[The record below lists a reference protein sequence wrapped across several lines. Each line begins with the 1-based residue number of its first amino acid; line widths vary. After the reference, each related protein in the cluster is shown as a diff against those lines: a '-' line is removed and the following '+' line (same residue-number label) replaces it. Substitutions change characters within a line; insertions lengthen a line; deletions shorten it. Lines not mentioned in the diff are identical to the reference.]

1 MYYNKQ
7 KIIFMRLVL
16 FHYPQETSRR
26 SPKNRVQFIQWLSST
41 KDLGQLEGT
50 ALSMAAGETCAP
62 PLEDCLDS
70 PSASAE
76 GTLAGSHGS
85 ANCHFTGVAVPLPS
99 LGSVVI
105 LEVDAILRKRPNPP
119 AGSSARALRPE
130 SSPAHLGTTM
140 FDEAVC
146 AMELCDDLRLFR
158 EPDSQIQQLRRAF
171 VKYSLLQI
179 LRPADAAPLPLI
191 VTDLRGPHAVLVDV
205 VAGPRGLPIVSFALV
220 VFYDFLQTL
229 QASPANNRLTITAAH
244 AALKR
249 VREPSVGY
257 CPSESG
263 PAALS
268 AEKAELSILPAVSD
282 LDSVAAVPATAE
294 LDGLPAASTPR
305 RRGRPPLNRGTS
317 GLPSATKKRQARL
330 SSAGSRKTPRIVDAS
345 SADTAKEILD
355 TDATSKSDTEKTA
368 LADGKQLPDSIAGAA
383 SEASGAHHGSSDLDA
398 QHTASKAADSER
410 SENNVADSATEDPP
424 TNSPAAK
431 RKKII
436 SNGKPKSTGSK
447 VTEDS
452 ANDPTIAN
460 STGQEASRLSVE
472 TGAQSKGDKDESE
485 NGGAEQQSKSKP
497 TKSKLKQK
505 IRTGGSTQELNSASS
520 SASSSSSVSSASSVT
535 SVTSTT
541 PLKSNAEVVT
551 SSDESDDECISSTTE
566 IGTTTTSLLRPF
578 PGTSEDSSSSDESTR
593 SACPVAALATAA
605 SEPDSSPSNSSRSS
619 STSRDAFPSDRP
631 SSPSQRPSSPLSST
645 PLKSPSSIAG
655 AEAGSS
661 AGRSL
666 SKPVGLETATP
677 SASPRSTSVKKKK
690 SSNMDCRIKVV
701 VAEDCPPL
709 SPVSPATRSSGSKTT
724 PSQSTPASPT
734 VSTASDVPKKKEKA
748 ADNKEEAKALS
759 ALAPPGSDE
768 GKKKKKH
775 TLHTAAEK
783 HRQSNELKEHRTLDE
798 PKIDKPQGVGKT
810 DGQISLS
817 PVTRNA
823 STPLKKKKKKI
834 VSALAD

>member
-1 MYYNKQ
+1 
-7 KIIFMRLVL
+7 
-16 FHYPQETSRR
+16 
-26 SPKNRVQFIQWLSST
+26 
-41 KDLGQLEGT
+41 
-50 ALSMAAGETCAP
+50 MAADWTGGP
-62 PLEDCLDS
+62 PAEDRLGKFSCS
-70 PSASAE
+70 GAGAAATARSS
-76 GTLAGSHGS
+76 AGSGS
-85 ANCHFTGVAVPLPS
+85 SSNCDFSSVAVPLPS
-99 LGSVVI
+99 LGSIAILEIDVI
-105 LEVDAILRKRPNPP
+105 LTRRSHPQASGVKSWPVLDTC
-119 AGSSARALRPE
+119 
-130 SSPAHLGTTM
+130 PAHLGTTM
-140 FDEAVC
+140 FDDAVC
-146 AMELCDDLRLFR
+146 AMELCDLQLFR
-158 EPDSQIQQLRRAF
+158 SPCRNRQQLRRAF

-179 LRPADAAPLPLI
+179 LRPADAPPLPLI
-191 VTDLRGPHAVLVDV
+191 MTDLSGPYAVLVDV
-205 VAGPRGLPIVSFALV
+205 VAGPRGLPIVSFAQAT
-220 VFYDFLQTL
+220 FPDILQTL
-229 QASPANNRLTITAAH
+229 QAFLDDKTPAISAAH
-244 AALKR
+244 AALNR
-249 VREPSVGY
+249 VRG
-257 CPSESG
+257 
-263 PAALS
+263 LS
-268 AEKAELSILPAVSD
+268 AGYLLPESVMEVDSVKKEHLRPSPAVSA
-282 LDSVAAVPATAE
+282 LDSLAA
-294 LDGLPAASTPR
+294 LPTTPTPR
-305 RRGRPPLNRGTS
+305 RRGRPPQSRGAG
-317 GLPSATKKRQARL
+317 GLPSAAKKRQARS

-566 IGTTTTSLLRPF
+566 I
-578 PGTSEDSSSSDESTR
+578 
-593 SACPVAALATAA
+593 ALATAA

-768 GKKKKKH
+768 GKK
-775 TLHTAAEK
+775 EK
-783 HRQSNELKEHRTLDE
+783 ETHPTYS
-798 PKIDKPQGVGKT
+798 
-810 DGQISLS
+810 S
-817 PVTRNA
+817 
-823 STPLKKKKKKI
+823 
-834 VSALAD
+834 

>member
-1 MYYNKQ
+1 M
-7 KIIFMRLVL
+7 
-16 FHYPQETSRR
+16 
-26 SPKNRVQFIQWLSST
+26 
-41 KDLGQLEGT
+41 
-50 ALSMAAGETCAP
+50 
-62 PLEDCLDS
+62 
-70 PSASAE
+70 
-76 GTLAGSHGS
+76 
-85 ANCHFTGVAVPLPS
+85 
-99 LGSVVI
+99 
-105 LEVDAILRKRPNPP
+105 EVDSVKKEH
-119 AGSSARALRPE
+119 LRP
-130 SSPAHLGTTM
+130 S
-140 FDEAVC
+140 
-146 AMELCDDLRLFR
+146 
-158 EPDSQIQQLRRAF
+158 
-171 VKYSLLQI
+171 
-179 LRPADAAPLPLI
+179 
-191 VTDLRGPHAVLVDV
+191 
-205 VAGPRGLPIVSFALV
+205 
-220 VFYDFLQTL
+220 
-229 QASPANNRLTITAAH
+229 
-244 AALKR
+244 
-249 VREPSVGY
+249 
-257 CPSESG
+257 
-263 PAALS
+263 
-268 AEKAELSILPAVSD
+268 PAVSA
-282 LDSVAAVPATAE
+282 LDSLAA
-294 LDGLPAASTPR
+294 LPTTPTPR
-305 RRGRPPLNRGTS
+305 RRGRPPQSRGAG
-317 GLPSATKKRQARL
+317 GLPSAAKKRQARS

>member
-566 IGTTTTSLLRPF
+566 I
-578 PGTSEDSSSSDESTR
+578 
-593 SACPVAALATAA
+593 ALATAA

-768 GKKKKKH
+768 GKK
-775 TLHTAAEK
+775 EK
-783 HRQSNELKEHRTLDE
+783 ETHPTYS
-798 PKIDKPQGVGKT
+798 
-810 DGQISLS
+810 S
-817 PVTRNA
+817 
-823 STPLKKKKKKI
+823 
-834 VSALAD
+834 